1 MRNTGRNMI
10 TRWQAAV
17 CGIVLGAVASSAL
30 AAEPGPCD
38 NRHFLSNLKE
48 TFAMQQEMAHQST
61 KFKVGDAKEL
71 GYGPPPK
78 GVNQY
83 APSKDYYNKSR
94 YCQAT
99 ITLEDGTTELTYY
112 RIDGR
117 KEPDVTEYNFDVCFP
132 KHNNIFKDQCMRVR
146 PGG

>member
-1 MRNTGRNMI
+1 MKRTGHNMV
-10 TRWQAAV
+10 TLWQTSA
-17 CGIVLGAVASSAL
+17 CGIVLAVVANVAL
-30 AAEPGPCD
+30 AAEPAPCD
-38 NRHFLSNLKE
+38 KKE
-48 TFAMQQEMAHQST
+48 LLWKVKSSYSTQQELAHRST
-61 KFKVGDAKEL
+61 KFTVGGAKEL

-99 ITLEDGTTELTYY
+99 ITFEDGTTELAYY

-117 KEPDVTEYNFDVCFP
+117 KEPDVSEYNFDACFP
-132 KHNNIFKDQCMRVR
+132 KYNIFKNQCMHVR